1 MVAVSDSGALRAC
14 PMAIIIRTGISQDT
28 GIRAGRR
35 QPEEAL
41 MQRTIG
47 VVLGAL
53 VTYLLLVVMDA
64 ASGDATPKYGTA
76 VVVGALV
83 SWLWPWVIG
92 FILVRRAKQ
101 RRQNEVSDEVARQM
115 ACK

>member
-1 MVAVSDSGALRAC
+1 
-14 PMAIIIRTGISQDT
+14 
-28 GIRAGRR
+28 
-35 QPEEAL
+35 

-53 VTYLLLVVMDA
+53 VTYLMLVIL
-64 ASGDATPKYGTA
+64 DATSNPEPKYGLA

-92 FILVRRAKQ
+92 IIRRARA
-101 RRQNEVSDEVARQM
+101 RRDQKISDEVDRQV
-115 ACK
+115 AASKKG

>member
-1 MVAVSDSGALRAC
+1 
-14 PMAIIIRTGISQDT
+14 
-28 GIRAGRR
+28 
-35 QPEEAL
+35 

-53 VTYLLLVVMDA
+53 VTYLMLVIL
-64 ASGDATPKYGTA
+64 DATSNPEPKYGLA

-92 FILVRRAKQ
+92 IILVRRARA
-101 RRQNEVSDEVARQM
+101 RRDQKISDEVDRQV
-115 ACK
+115 AASKKD

>member
-1 MVAVSDSGALRAC
+1 
-14 PMAIIIRTGISQDT
+14 
-28 GIRAGRR
+28 
-35 QPEEAL
+35 

-53 VTYLLLVVMDA
+53 VTYLMLVIL
-64 ASGDATPKYGTA
+64 DATSNPEPKYGLA

-92 FILVRRAKQ
+92 IILVRRARA
-101 RRQNEVSDEVARQM
+101 RRDQKISDGVDRQVA
-115 ACK
+115 ASKKG